1 MEWIGNM
8 EQGCEGKE
16 QHLWAILGQLRW
28 CWWPAFPF
36 ASCPAKKNDAIHTC
50 TLAIYTSS
58 RLRWVSKVSDIS
70 SLVWKQLPC
79 SAFWQASEL
88 LKQHGTMQIQGQ
100 LGAHSRFVS
109 ASIQGLHASWRL
121 TILAFTVLTPVAP
134 RHRCGTEGA
143 VLWQSC
149 EHPRFRCVT
158 TALFTS
164 LIKGS
169 RQCIWKVKQDATQPR
184 FTFLRISVH
193 GQQSWWLP
201 SNMLADIVGQRRRS
215 LRASAW
221 SFVWLEAIIA
231 MPCIDAHKKRINMD
245 QHGLSS
251 RETMWPCHW
260 WNAMM
265 SILEQSWK
273 IHKHPMNGCWR
284 RYWGAWF
291 FEQLFES
298 SKLFNRWWVWFLWV
312 QCKHKLNN
320 YKNQEGEHRRTR
332 K

>member
-1 MEWIGNM
+1 M
-8 EQGCEGKE
+8 
-16 QHLWAILGQLRW
+16 H
-28 CWWPAFPF
+28 
-36 ASCPAKKNDAIHTC
+36 
-50 TLAIYTSS
+50 
-58 RLRWVSKVSDIS
+58 
-70 SLVWKQLPC
+70 
-79 SAFWQASEL
+79 
-88 LKQHGTMQIQGQ
+88 IQGQ
-100 LGAHSRFVS
+100 LGVHSRFVS